1 MQAQSN
7 IFRFVYLNMHMEYLV
22 EDISAVIELLMSQYS
37 VFTQHPNSKGVYT
50 FITKRE
56 TASRESSATVWWHF
70 VGSCKTKTRPAS

>member
-7 IFRFVYLNMHMEYLV
+7 IFRFVYLNMHKNHLA

-50 FITKRE
+50 FIIKRE
-56 TASRESSATVWWHF
+56 TASRESSTTVWWHF
-70 VGSCKTKTRPAS
+70 VESCKTNNRPAS